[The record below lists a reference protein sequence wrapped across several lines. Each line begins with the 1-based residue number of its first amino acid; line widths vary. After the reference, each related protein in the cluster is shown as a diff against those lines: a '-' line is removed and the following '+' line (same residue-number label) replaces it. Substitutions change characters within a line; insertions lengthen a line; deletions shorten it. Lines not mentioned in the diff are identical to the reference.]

1 MSLRAVSPVSWVHGS
16 SEEIIMV
23 TSSVT
28 ILGNF
33 LKYLAKNILTKVAK
47 ILVDF
52 WRFLQTSFLNE
63 KNCCDYFW
71 DSFLKIWGQFW
82 FQHLVRSQ
90 GHGLKETLNC
100 KFHWLR
106 QIATTLR
113 KFHWRFWI
121 FLDTIAKAKKLIH
134 ESIAQ
139 NLKWVS
145 LTKRF
150 FSFGNGI

>member
-63 KNCCDYFW
+63 KTAVTTFGIAFANLG
-71 DSFLKIWGQFW
+71 SILISTSGA
-82 FQHLVRSQ
+82 VTRSW
-90 GHGLKETLNC
+90 T
-100 KFHWLR
+100 
-106 QIATTLR
+106 
-113 KFHWRFWI
+113 
-121 FLDTIAKAKKLIH
+121 
-134 ESIAQ
+134 
-139 NLKWVS
+139 
-145 LTKRF
+145 
-150 FSFGNGI
+150 